1 MSRRSLIGEALASN
15 AAVEPMPDGAPTT
28 PSSPRS
34 FTNRRL
40 EGFTEAAR
48 MVKRPTIR
56 LKPSECSIWPGNAR
70 DYALLTEDRVRSLI
84 DSIQA
89 ENGNRI
95 PVVVRRTPNAQKQY
109 ELVIGTRRHWA
120 IAWLNANHYPDIE
133 LVAIIED
140 LDDEA
145 AFRLADIEN
154 RERED
159 ISDLERGENYKAAVN
174 AYYDG
179 VQARLAD
186 RVKVSK
192 SMLARYIGLTE
203 IPQTIISAFS
213 SPMDLQ
219 VRHGDKLLPALRTP
233 ALRDRMEE
241 AAKVIAAEQAF
252 RQSDDHEPIGGADVV
267 ARYDIAARAVAE
279 DRDRSEGRDDRS
291 SGPRSVSCADDHAE
305 TNGFVD
311 GRHSRGAPAS
321 DRKGQ
326 DLETGDAPM
335 RWQIA
340 RISALPATLKSGLLP
355 FCFKDLYVMS
365 HAWDDGRVGGNSS

>member
-1 MSRRSLIGEALASN
+1 MSRRSLISEALAANS
-15 AAVEPMPDGAPTT
+15 AADAPLDDALAG
-28 PSSPRS
+28 PSASRT

-70 DYALLTEDRVRSLI
+70 DYALLSEDRVRSLI

-95 PVVVRRTPNAQKQY
+95 PVVVRRTPGGNKQY

-120 IAWLNANHYPDIE
+120 ISWLNANHYPDIE

-174 AYYDG
+174 AYYEG

-186 RVKVSK
+186 RVKLSK
-192 SMLARYIGLTE
+192 SMLGRYIGLTE
-203 IPQTIISAFS
+203 IPHTIISAFN
-213 SPMDLQ
+213 SPMDIQ

-233 ALRDRMEE
+233 ALRERMEE
-241 AAKVIAAEQAF
+241 AAKAIAAEQAF
-252 RQSDDHEPIGGADVV
+252 RQSDDQEPIAGADVV
-267 ARYDIAARAVAE
+267 ARLVKATAARVGRAQKTVIQARGATIGTV
-279 DRDRSEGRDDRS
+279 DRDRSRGLTLTLNPTDLS
-291 SGPRSVSCADDHAE
+291 ADDI
-305 TNGFVD
+305 
-311 GRHSRGAPAS
+311 
-321 DRKGQ
+321 
-326 DLETGDAPM
+326 LEALRPLIEKAKIM
-335 RWQIA
+335 KRAA
-340 RISALPATLKSGLLP
+340 R
-355 FCFKDLYVMS
+355 
-365 HAWDDGRVGGNSS
+365 

>member
-1 MSRRSLIGEALASN
+1 MSRRSLIGEALAAN
-15 AAVEPMPDGAPTT
+15 PTVDVAAEASPTS
-28 PSSPRS
+28 PSASRS

-70 DYALLTEDRVRSLI
+70 DYARLSEERVRSLI

-95 PVVVRRTPNAQKQY
+95 PVVVRRTPNGERQY

-120 IAWLNANHYPDIE
+120 ISWLNANHYPDIE

-159 ISDLERGENYKAAVN
+159 ISDLERGENYKTAVH
-174 AYYDG
+174 AYYEG

-203 IPQTIISAFS
+203 IPQTIIGAFN

-233 ALRDRMEE
+233 ALRERMEE

-252 RQSDDHEPIGGADVV
+252 RQSDDQEPIGGAEVV
-267 ARYDIAARAVAE
+267 ARLTKATAYRSGRSQKTVIKAKGAAIGLV
-279 DRDRSEGRDDRS
+279 DRDRSRGLTITLNPTVLS
-291 SGPRSVSCADDHAE
+291 ADDI
-305 TNGFVD
+305 
-311 GRHSRGAPAS
+311 
-321 DRKGQ
+321 
-326 DLETGDAPM
+326 LE
-335 RWQIA
+335 
-340 RISALPATLKSGLLP
+340 ALRPLIEKAKILSKPTK
-355 FCFKDLYVMS
+355 
-365 HAWDDGRVGGNSS
+365 